1 MATIYRKTER
11 GQVEIDTRVNRLA
24 PRLRTAL
31 ILVDAARTDADLHKL
46 ILVQPEETLLAL
58 LEQGYIEVVP
68 GSVARAPAAAPTA
81 GVSETG
87 LSQAPAI
94 SQRGFE
100 NRRRLAVRHLIDNM
114 GPAGETLA
122 MRIEKT
128 QNWSELRPL
137 LETAQASLQR
147 MRGPGAAADFATL
160 FIDTPPA

>member
-31 ILVDAARTDADLHKL
+31 ILVDGVRGDADLHKF
-46 ILVQPEETLLAL
+46 IFAQPEETLQTL
-58 LEQGYIEVVP
+58 LEQGYIDVVS
-68 GSVARAPAAAPTA
+68 GAASRPAAAGA
-81 GVSETG
+81 GPV
-87 LSQAPAI
+87 AVDVVVPII

-114 GPAGETLA
+114 GPAGETIA
-122 MRIEKT
+122 MRIEKS
-128 QNWSELRPL
+128 QSWEELRPL
-137 LETAQASLQR
+137 LEAAQGSLQR

-160 FIDTPPA
+160 FVDTPPA

>member
-31 ILVDAARTDADLHKL
+31 ILVDGVRSDADLHKM
-46 ILVQPEETLLAL
+46 IFAQPEETLQAL
-58 LEQGYIEVVP
+58 LEQGYIELVASSAARPAVP
-68 GSVARAPAAAPTA
+68 GASPVTVDVIVPI
-81 GVSETG
+81 V
-87 LSQAPAI
+87 

-114 GPAGETLA
+114 GPAGETIA
-122 MRIEKT
+122 MRIEKS
-128 QNWSELRPL
+128 QSWEELRPL
-137 LETAQASLQR
+137 LEAAQGSLQR
-147 MRGPGAAADFATL
+147 MRGPGVAADFGTL

>member
-31 ILVDAARTDADLHKL
+31 ILVDGVRSDADLHKL
-46 ILVQPEETLLAL
+46 IFAQPDETLQAL
-58 LEQGYIEVVP
+58 LEQAYIEVVVSASARSAAP
-68 GSVARAPAAAPTA
+68 GAGPVSVAVVVPL
-81 GVSETG
+81 V
-87 LSQAPAI
+87 

-114 GPAGETLA
+114 GPAGETIA
-122 MRIEKT
+122 MRIEKS
-128 QNWSELRPL
+128 QSWEELRPL
-137 LETAQASLQR
+137 LEAAQGSLQR

>member
-31 ILVDAARTDADLHKL
+31 ILVDGVRSDADLHKM
-46 ILVQPEETLLAL
+46 IFAQPEETLQAL
-58 LEQGYIEVVP
+58 LEQGYIELVASSTARPAAPGAGPVVVDVVVP
-68 GSVARAPAAAPTA
+68 IV
-81 GVSETG
+81 
-87 LSQAPAI
+87 

-114 GPAGETLA
+114 GPAGETIA
-122 MRIEKT
+122 MRIEKS
-128 QNWSELRPL
+128 QSWDELRPL
-137 LETAQASLQR
+137 LEAAQGSLQR

-160 FIDTPPA
+160 FIDSPPA

>member
-31 ILVDAARTDADLHKL
+31 ILVDGVRSDADLHKM
-46 ILVQPEETLLAL
+46 IFAQPEETLQAL
-58 LEQGYIEVVP
+58 LEQGYIDVVASSAARAAAASPATVDVVVP
-68 GSVARAPAAAPTA
+68 IV
-81 GVSETG
+81 
-87 LSQAPAI
+87 

-100 NRRRLAVRHLIDNM
+100 TRRRLAVRHLIDHM
-114 GPAGETLA
+114 GPAGETIA
-122 MRIEKT
+122 MRIEKS
-128 QNWSELRPL
+128 QSWDELRPL
-137 LETAQASLQR
+137 LEAAQASLQR

>member
-31 ILVDAARTDADLHKL
+31 ILVDGVRSDADLHKL
-46 ILVQPEETLLAL
+46 IFAQPDETLQAL
-58 LEQGYIEVVP
+58 LEQAYIEVVV
-68 GSVARAPAAAPTA
+68 SASARSAAPGA
-81 GVSETG
+81 GPVSVDVVVP
-87 LSQAPAI
+87 LV

-114 GPAGETLA
+114 GPAGETIA
-122 MRIEKT
+122 MRIEKS
-128 QNWSELRPL
+128 QSWEELRPL
-137 LETAQASLQR
+137 LEAAQGSLQR

>member
-31 ILVDAARTDADLHKL
+31 ILVDGVRSDADLHKM
-46 ILVQPEETLLAL
+46 IFAQPEETLQAL
-58 LEQGYIEVVP
+58 LEQGYIEVVA
-68 GSVARAPAAAPTA
+68 GSAARAAATSPAAVDVVVPI
-81 GVSETG
+81 V
-87 LSQAPAI
+87 

-100 NRRRLAVRHLIDNM
+100 NRRRLAVRHLIDQM
-114 GPAGETLA
+114 GPAGETIA
-122 MRIEKT
+122 MRIEKS
-128 QNWSELRPL
+128 QNWDELRPL
-137 LETAQASLQR
+137 LVAAQGSLQR

>member
-31 ILVDAARTDADLHKL
+31 ILVDGVRSDADLHKL
-46 ILVQPEETLLAL
+46 IFAQPDETLQAL
-58 LEQGYIEVVP
+58 LEQGYVEVVA
-68 GSVARAPAAAPTA
+68 SSTARQAAASA
-81 GVSETG
+81 
-87 LSQAPAI
+87 API
-94 SQRGFE
+94 TVDVVVPLVSQRGFE

-114 GPAGETLA
+114 GPAGETIA
-122 MRIEKT
+122 MRIEKS
-128 QNWSELRPL
+128 QSWEELRPL
-137 LETAQASLQR
+137 LEAAQGSLQR

>member
-31 ILVDAARTDADLHKL
+31 ILVDGVRSDADLHKM
-46 ILVQPEETLLAL
+46 IFAQPEETLQAL
-58 LEQGYIEVVP
+58 LEQGYIELLSGGAARPAPAGAAPVTVDVVVP
-68 GSVARAPAAAPTA
+68 IV
-81 GVSETG
+81 
-87 LSQAPAI
+87 

-114 GPAGETLA
+114 GPAGETIA
-122 MRIEKT
+122 MRIEKS
-128 QNWSELRPL
+128 QSWDELRPL
-137 LETAQASLQR
+137 LESAQASLQR
-147 MRGPGAAADFATL
+147 MRGPGAAADFGTL